1 MKTINVT
8 EAKAHLS
15 RLLRRV
21 ARGETVVIVHRGR
34 PIARI
39 EPVRDAGPAADDAVL
54 SGLEREGI
62 VRRAALPPEASVL
75 DLPRAAAPAGGDLL
89 TALLEEREAGR

>member
-21 ARGETVVIVHRGR
+21 ERGETVVIVHRGR

-39 EPVRDAGPAADDAVL
+39 EPVRDAGLAGDDAVL
-54 SGLEREGI
+54 AGLEREGI
-62 VRRAALPPEASVL
+62 VRRAAHAPDAAVL
-75 DLPRAAAPAGGDLL
+75 DLPRAAVSPGADLL
-89 TALLEEREAGR
+89 TALLEEREEGR

>member
-1 MKTINVT
+1 MKTVNVT

-21 ARGETVVIVHRGR
+21 ERGETVVIVHRGR

-39 EPVRDAGPAADDAVL
+39 EPVREAGPAADDAVL
-54 SGLEREGI
+54 AGLEREGI
-62 VRRAALPPEASVL
+62 VRLAAHPADAAVL
-75 DLPRAAAPAGGDLL
+75 DLPRAVASPGGELL
-89 TALLEEREAGR
+89 TALLEEREEGR